1 MSSPFVAEI
10 RPWALNFA
18 PRGWAMCQGQILPI
32 QQYAALF
39 SLIGTYYGGN
49 GTSNFQLPD
58 LRSRVP
64 MKYGTD
70 STGNQ
75 YVLGQ
80 DAGEETIT
88 LSSTQMPIHTHNVFG
103 SNAATGNF
111 NDPAAGTALASND
124 KGNFFYAPGN
134 STAIA
139 INPGTVSVYL
149 GGNQAHTNLQPYLA
163 INWCIALQ
171 GIFPSRN

>member
-32 QQYAALF
+32 SQYTALF

-49 GTSNFQLPD
+49 GTSNFELPD

-64 MKYGTD
+64 MKYGQD
-70 STGNQ
+70 LVGNQ

-80 DAGEETIT
+80 EAGEETIT
-88 LSSTQMPIHTHNVFG
+88 ISSQQMPIHTHTFSGTNG
-103 SNAATGNF
+103 IGKKGA
-111 NDPAAGTALASND
+111 PAAGAVLGTTNHGGS
-124 KGNFFYAPGN
+124 FYAA
-134 STAIA
+134 SSSSLIA
-139 INPGTVSVYL
+139 INPGTVSTYL

-163 INWCIALQ
+163 INWCIALV
-171 GIFPSRN
+171 GIYPSRN

>member
-1 MSSPFVAEI
+1 MSAPFLAEI
-10 RPWALNFA
+10 RPWALYFA
-18 PRGWAMCQGQILPI
+18 PRGWAMCQGQTLPI
-32 QQYAALF
+32 SQYTALF

-49 GTSNFQLPD
+49 GTTNFQLPD

-64 MKYGTD
+64 MKFGTD
-70 STGNQ
+70 STGNN

-88 LSSTQMPIHTHNVFG
+88 ISSGQMPIHTHNVFG
-103 SNAATGNF
+103 TSANAGKSSPVAGF
-111 NDPAAGTALASND
+111 ALGTAPQGGA
-124 KGNFFYAPGN
+124 FYAPGA
-134 STAIA
+134 SGDPP
-139 INPGTVSVYL
+139 INVATVSLYQ

-163 INWCIALQ
+163 INWCIAMQ

>member
-1 MSSPFVAEI
+1 MSSPFLAEI

-32 QQYAALF
+32 SQYAALF

-70 STGNQ
+70 STGNN

-88 LSSTQMPIHTHNVFG
+88 LLAGQMPIHTHTVSG
-103 SNAATGNF
+103 STATSHKST
-111 NDPAAGTALASND
+111 PSAGFALATS
-124 KGNFFYAPGN
+124 GNGGFFYAPGN
-134 STAIA
+134 SPATA
-139 INPGTVSVYL
+139 INPGTVSMYL

-163 INWCIALQ
+163 INWCIAMQ

>member
-10 RPWALNFA
+10 RPWACNFA
-18 PRGWAMCQGQILPI
+18 PRGWVMAQGQILPI
-32 QQYAALF
+32 SQYTALF

-70 STGNQ
+70 PVGNQ
-75 YVLGQ
+75 YVIGEE
-80 DAGEETIT
+80 AGEESVTI
-88 LSSTQMPIHTHNVFG
+88 SSLQMPVHTHNVFG
-103 SNAATGNF
+103 SNASTGNY
-111 NDPAAGTALASND
+111 NDPAAGTALATND

-139 INPGTVSVYL
+139 INPGTVSTYM
-149 GGNQAHTNLQPYLA
+149 GGNQAPTNLQPYLA
-163 INWCIALQ
+163 INWCIALV
-171 GIFPSRN
+171 GIYPARN

>member
-32 QQYAALF
+32 SQYTALF

-49 GTSNFQLPD
+49 GTTNFQLPD

-64 MKYGTD
+64 MKYGSD
-70 STGNQ
+70 PVGNQ

-80 DAGEETIT
+80 EAGEETIT
-88 LSSTQMPIHTHNVFG
+88 VSSQQMPIHTHTFSGTNG
-103 SNAATGNF
+103 TGKKAN
-111 NDPAAGTALASND
+111 PAAGAVLGTTNHGGS
-124 KGNFFYAPGN
+124 FYASSGN
-134 STAIA
+134 SLIP
-139 INPGTVSVYL
+139 INAGTVSMYM

-163 INWCIALQ
+163 INWCIALV
-171 GIFPSRN
+171 GIYPARN

>member
-18 PRGWAMCQGQILPI
+18 PRGWAMAQGQILPI
-32 QQYAALF
+32 SQYTALF

-64 MKYGTD
+64 MKYGQD
-70 STGNQ
+70 PVGNQ
-75 YVLGQ
+75 YVIGEE
-80 DAGEETIT
+80 AGEETVTI
-88 LSSTQMPIHTHNVFG
+88 SSLQMPVHTHNVFG
-103 SNAATGNF
+103 SDAPTGN
-111 NDPAAGTALASND
+111 NAVVAPGTAMATND
-124 KGNFFYAPGN
+124 KGNAFYAPGN
-134 STAIA
+134 SPATP
-139 INPGTVSVYL
+139 INAGTVSMYM

-163 INWCIALQ
+163 INWCIALT
-171 GIFPSRN
+171 GIYPSRN

>member
-10 RPWALNFA
+10 RAWACNFA
-18 PRGWAMCQGQILPI
+18 PRGWAMAQGQILPI
-32 QQYAALF
+32 SQYTALF

-64 MKYGTD
+64 MSQGTAPG
-70 STGNQ
+70 GNT
-75 YVLGQ
+75 YVIGEE
-80 DAGEETIT
+80 AGEEQITI
-88 LSSTQMPIHTHNVFG
+88 SSQQMPIHTHSVFG
-103 SNAATGNF
+103 SNAPTGNF
-111 NDPAAGTALASND
+111 AVPAAGTALATND

-134 STAIA
+134 SSTTS
-139 INPGTVSVYL
+139 INPGTVSTYS
-149 GGNQAHTNLQPYLA
+149 GGNQPHTNIQPYLA

-171 GIFPSRN
+171 GIYPARN

>member
-32 QQYAALF
+32 SQYTALF

-49 GTSNFQLPD
+49 GTSNFELPD

-70 STGNQ
+70 STGNS
-75 YVLGQ
+75 YVIGQ
-80 DAGEETIT
+80 EAGEETIT
-88 LSSTQMPIHTHNVFG
+88 LSSTQMPIHTHTVSG
-103 SNAATGNF
+103 STTTAHKSA
-111 NDPAAGTALASND
+111 PSAGFALATS
-124 KGNFFYAPGN
+124 GNGGFFYAPGN
-134 STAIA
+134 SPTTA
-139 INPGTVSVYL
+139 INPGTVSMYL

-163 INWCIALQ
+163 INWCIALT
-171 GIFPSRN
+171 GIYPARN